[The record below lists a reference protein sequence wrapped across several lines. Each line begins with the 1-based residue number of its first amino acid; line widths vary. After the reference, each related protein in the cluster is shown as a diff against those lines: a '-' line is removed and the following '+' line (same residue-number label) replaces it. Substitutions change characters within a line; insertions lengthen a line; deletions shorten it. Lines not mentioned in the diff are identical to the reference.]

1 MAASVAPT
9 TIDPWSNLAFE
20 KPYTDLYDYSYKF
33 DNWADQTYPY
43 TFVYTHEGNTI
54 TITSEDGYCFDWT
67 ATKPVGA
74 VIVKAGTKAYLY
86 EYEPQVLSDTN
97 LCAPDGKEVSHVTF
111 AWNIEIEYCYETA
124 YAKGSDAINF
134 IPTFNNWGWT
144 IPIEGYGT
152 YEFDL
157 WAGAAQCNTD
167 KGILVGTV
175 EVTYSEGSLDVEFHM
190 GSGYILKNA
199 LGEEETQVYAGS
211 TMFPTFTVK
220 GVQKSTV
227 APGQYYI
234 DTSVLD
240 GGSIY
245 VIIHAV
251 VGIPC

>member
-1 MAASVAPT
+1 
-9 TIDPWSNLAFE
+9 
-20 KPYTDLYDYSYKF
+20 
-33 DNWADQTYPY
+33 
-43 TFVYTHEGNTI
+43 
-54 TITSEDGYCFDWT
+54 
-67 ATKPVGA
+67 
-74 VIVKAGTKAYLY
+74 
-86 EYEPQVLSDTN
+86 
-97 LCAPDGKEVSHVTF
+97 
-111 AWNIEIEYCYETA
+111 
-124 YAKGSDAINF
+124 
-134 IPTFNNWGWT
+134 
-144 IPIEGYGT
+144 
-152 YEFDL
+152 
-157 WAGAAQCNTD
+157 
-167 KGILVGTV
+167 
-175 EVTYSEGSLDVEFHM
+175 M